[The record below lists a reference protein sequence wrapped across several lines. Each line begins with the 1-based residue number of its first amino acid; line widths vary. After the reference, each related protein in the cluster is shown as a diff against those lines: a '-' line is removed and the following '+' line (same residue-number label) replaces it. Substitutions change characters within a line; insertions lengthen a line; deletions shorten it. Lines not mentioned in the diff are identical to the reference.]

1 MKKEL
6 VHPNLSLT
14 EVTIRET
21 TVNDGEIKEI
31 EKKIALPSLLLDSS
45 TDEKTVKGGG
55 QSTENQ

>member
-21 TVNDGEIKEI
+21 TVNDGELKEI
-31 EKKIALPSLLLDSS
+31 EKKITLPSLLLDSS
-45 TDEKTVKGGG
+45 VSEKVVKEGE
-55 QSTENQ
+55 QPIENQ

>member
-6 VHPNLSLT
+6 VHPDFPLT

-31 EKKIALPSLLLDSS
+31 EKKITLPSLLIDSS
-45 TDEKTVKGGG
+45 TAEKVDK
-55 QSTENQ
+55 EDN

>member
-6 VHPNLSLT
+6 IHPNFSIT

-31 EKKIALPSLLLDSS
+31 EKKIELPSLLLDSS
-45 TDEKTVKGGG
+45 TDENAVKEGE
-55 QSTENQ
+55 QSLED

>member
-45 TDEKTVKGGG
+45 TGEKVVKEGK
-55 QSTENQ
+55 QSIEDQ